1 MSMRFSLSKKVAAIL
16 GWFVWRLHKR
26 ADFQTI
32 VVVGSV
38 GKTTTKHVIAQY
50 LSNAG
55 FQVRYQKG
63 NYNDLVTVPL
73 AYFGLPLPELY
84 NPFSW
89 IKTFWRMEHHL
100 GQPYEYDF
108 VVLELGTDGPGQI
121 EQFAR
126 YVRADVAVVT
136 AISPEHMEQFGAL
149 AAVAEEEL
157 SVRAFSNQ
165 LIINLDDVPAEF
177 LTDGEYVSYGTTS
190 SADYN
195 VLFRKDG
202 QLTVSSKRSSNKATF
217 SSKLVGRHTQKATAA
232 AVAIGELL
240 GLPIIDPG
248 QALAEVEPMPGRMQ
262 LLKGIKGSVII
273 DDTYNASPQAVKAA
287 LDYLYGRPEPRKI
300 AVLGNMNEMGDH
312 SVEAHEEIGRYCDGK
327 QLYELITLGEDATNY
342 LGRVARDEKGVNTD
356 GYSSPHRIGVY
367 LRQIIDEDTVILL
380 KGSQNKVFLEEAI
393 KPILPD
399 PSDQAKLVRQNDDWL
414 AIKHD
419 QFDDNPQI

>member
-1 MSMRFSLSKKVAAIL
+1 MWFALRKVVAAIL
-16 GWFVWRLHKR
+16 GWFVRRLYKR
-26 ADFQTI
+26 ADFKTI

-55 FQVRYQKG
+55 FRVRYQKG

-89 IKTFWRMEHHL
+89 LKTFWRMEHRL

-126 YVRADVAVVT
+126 YVRADVAVLT
-136 AISPEHMEQFGAL
+136 AIAPEHMQQFGAL
-149 AAVAEEEL
+149 AAVAKEEL
-157 SVRAFSNQ
+157 SVHAFSDQ
-165 LIINLDDVPAEF
+165 LIVNTDNVSADF
-177 LTDGEYVSYGTTS
+177 LTDVEYLSYGTS
-190 SADYN
+190 SDADYS

-202 QLTVSSKRSSNKATF
+202 QLSVLAKGSSTRITF
-217 SSKLVGRHTQKATAA
+217 SSRLVGRHIQKVTAA
-232 AVAIGELL
+232 AVAVGESL
-240 GLPIIDPG
+240 GLTIERPDE
-248 QALAEVEPMPGRMQ
+248 ALAQVEPMPGRMQ
-262 LLKGIKGSVII
+262 LLAGIKGSVII
-273 DDTYNASPQAVKAA
+273 DDTCNASPEAVKAA
-287 LDYLYGRPEPRKI
+287 LDYLYTRPEGRKI
-300 AVLGNMNEMGDH
+300 AVLGNMNEMGKH
-312 SVEAHEEIGRYCDGK
+312 SVEVHEELGRYCDPK
-327 QLYELITLGEDATNY
+327 QLYELITLGEDATEH
-342 LGRVARDEKGVNTD
+342 LGRVARDENGVNTD
-356 GYSSPHRIGVY
+356 AYSSPHRIGVY
-367 LRQIIDEDTVILL
+367 LRQIIDKDTVILL

-393 KPILPD
+393 KPILAD
-399 PSDQAKLVRQNDDWL
+399 PSDKTKLVRQSDDWL